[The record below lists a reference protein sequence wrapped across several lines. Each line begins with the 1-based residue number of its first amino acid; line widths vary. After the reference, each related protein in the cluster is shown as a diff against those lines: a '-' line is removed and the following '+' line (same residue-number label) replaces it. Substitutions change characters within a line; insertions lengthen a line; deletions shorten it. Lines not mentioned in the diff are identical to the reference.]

1 MEGISHTCHRTDF
14 LNSQTQAIFFE
25 PPGIKTALDIRD
37 NVNNEIVYIESNKFP
52 LECRIKKMQLK
63 FWLYLQE
70 YVGLHP
76 TSAISKVL
84 QMGESVGISLIKHY
98 KSLSTSFKEPQSC
111 QETLQNAFRSKW
123 RNLLTEKV
131 EADMDSRLGTYFRLN
146 PDLKPYVPQPQFML
160 ESERKLVTRFR
171 TGSHSLNIE
180 TGRYSNIPRENRLCS
195 CGEDVQTIWHII
207 NGCPLTADIANSNF
221 ENLQHLFQDEDIH
234 KLLLVAT
241 KRLKIPLGRL

>member
-1 MEGISHTCHRTDF
+1 MS
-14 LNSQTQAIFFE
+14 
-25 PPGIKTALDIRD
+25 GIKTALDIRD
-37 NVNNEIVYIESNKFP
+37 NVNNENICIESNQFP

-76 TSAISKVL
+76 TSAVSKVL
-84 QMGESVGISLIKHY
+84 VMGESIGISLIKHY
-98 KSLSTSFKEPQSC
+98 KSLSTSFTEPHSC
-111 QETLQNAFRSKW
+111 QEMLQNAFRLKW
-123 RNLLTEKV
+123 RDLFNEKV

-195 CGEDVQTIWHII
+195 CGEDVQTIWHIF
-207 NGCPLTADIANSNF
+207 NGCPLTADISNPNF
-221 ENLQHLFQDEDIH
+221 ENLQHLFEEENIH
-234 KLLLVAT
+234 KLLLIVT